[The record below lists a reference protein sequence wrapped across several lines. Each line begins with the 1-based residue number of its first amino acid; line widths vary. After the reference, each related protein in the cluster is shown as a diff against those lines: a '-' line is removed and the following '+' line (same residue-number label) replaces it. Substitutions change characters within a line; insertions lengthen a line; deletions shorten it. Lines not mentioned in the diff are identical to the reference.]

1 MEALNRIY
9 RASHHY
15 WLTRYQLEQ
24 RQSLR
29 NLSTQPISIS
39 AATRFTSHTN
49 TANSNTSNNPYQ
61 GHQLHQQ
68 QQLSLPEPTNIQPIR
83 TIASTPRDVA
93 SCKINYAHLHQA
105 QPYGFMLQQ
114 VQLGLPRPTVPG
126 PIVPTVTFDTTNT
139 AGSTR
144 HSSGTDPGLNVS
156 SHLAWTT
163 ARPTQQSPLPPA
175 PVPPVRPEQQDI
187 HVAPSRVSNYPR
199 LFILHIIVTYG
210 DL

>member
-1 MEALNRIY
+1 MEALNRMY

-24 RQSLR
+24 RRSLR
-29 NLSTQPISIS
+29 SLSTQQMPIS
-39 AATRFTSHTN
+39 AATGFTSHTN

-61 GHQLHQQ
+61 VHQIYQQ
-68 QQLSLPEPTNIQPIR
+68 QQLSLPEPTNIQTIR
-83 TIASTPRDVA
+83 PIASTPCDVA
-93 SCKINYAHLHQA
+93 SCNIKYVHLHQA
-105 QPYGFMLQQ
+105 QPYDFMLQQ
-114 VQLGLPRPTVPG
+114 EELGLPRPSVPG

-139 AGSTR
+139 ADSAR
-144 HSSGTDPGLNVS
+144 HSSGTDSGLNVS

-163 ARPTQQSPLPPA
+163 AGPTQPSPVPPA
-175 PVPPVRPEQQDI
+175 PVPPVSPEQQDI

-199 LFILHIIVTYG
+199 LVILHIIVTYG